1 MQIRLGAGLLSFAVS
16 LFALGSVA
24 SADDWH
30 VVQSSG
36 DVWLSSSAAQPIAL
50 TSSATVADGAT
61 IVTGAAGRAMLARGE
76 QTMLVGPNSV
86 ATVPEASEQGFVT
99 ILERSGRIEFD
110 VDKQK
115 DPHFA
120 VETPYL
126 AAVVK
131 GTHFVVDVD
140 PDGAQVSV
148 DRGLVQVTDLATGE
162 VADTPAGQ
170 GAHASGQGGHLN
182 IFGSGTLATVTQGSP
197 RTPMVDRLSAEQLQ
211 AIQSSSANG
220 SAPDLGTSH
229 QDSASSGF
237 VVVAGNSGGGSGDG
251 GSGSDTGATGG
262 NIIGAPPAAGASDGP
277 SLQSV
282 VTGATAAAQ
291 IAVDDGAHFPRADR
305 SAGNSGIS
313 PLTIAL
319 VFAISLVL
327 AFGFA
332 FLRGR
337 VT

>member
-1 MQIRLGAGLLSFAVS
+1 MRNKVGVGLLSLAVS
-16 LFALGSVA
+16 FLALGGAA
-24 SADDWH
+24 SAEDWH

-36 DVWLSSSAAQPIAL
+36 DVWVTSNAAEPVAL
-50 TSSATVADGAT
+50 TSTTALTDGTT

-86 ATVPEASEQGFVT
+86 ATVPEASQQGFVT

-110 VDKQK
+110 VDRQK

-120 VETPYL
+120 VETPFL

-140 PDGAQVSV
+140 PDSANVSV

-170 GAHASGQGGHLN
+170 GARMSGANAHLS
-182 IFGSGTLATVTQGSP
+182 IFGSGTLAAVTQGSP
-197 RTPMVDRLSAEQLQ
+197 RAPLVERLSAEQLQ
-211 AIQSSSANG
+211 SIQSSSATG
-220 SAPDLGTSH
+220 AAPDLGASH
-229 QDSASSGF
+229 QNSASAGGL
-237 VVVAGNSGGGSGDG
+237 VVVAGNSGGGDDGTSGTG
-251 GSGSDTGATGG
+251 GTGG
-262 NIIGAPPAAGASDGP
+262 NIIGTPPAAPAGDAL
-277 SLQSV
+277 SLQSTV
-282 VTGATAAAQ
+282 SGATAAAQ
-291 IAVDDGAHFPRADR
+291 LAYNDATRLSHADR
-305 SAGNSGIS
+305 SSGGNGIS

-332 FLRGR
+332 FVRGR
-337 VT
+337 LT